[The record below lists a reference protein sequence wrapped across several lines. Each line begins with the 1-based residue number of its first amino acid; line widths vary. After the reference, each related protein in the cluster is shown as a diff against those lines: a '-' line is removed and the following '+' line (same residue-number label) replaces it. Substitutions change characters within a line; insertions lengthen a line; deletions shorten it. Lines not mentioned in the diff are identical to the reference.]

1 MTVRD
6 RAANAYRENYNFY
19 EEDYQGDPCKGVI
32 SKKRRNDQQ
41 MCQWRLKPHAA

>member
-19 EEDYQGDPCKGVI
+19 NEDYQGDPFKRSNIEKTALMI
-32 SKKRRNDQQ
+32 SK
-41 MCQWRLKPHAA
+41 CVSGA

>member
-19 EEDYQGDPCKGVI
+19 DEDYQGDPFQKE
-32 SKKRRNDQQ
+32 
-41 MCQWRLKPHAA
+41 

>member
-19 EEDYQGDPCKGVI
+19 EEDYQGDPLQRSNFEEMAPMI
-32 SKKRRNDQQ
+32 SK
-41 MCQWRLKPHAA
+41 CVSGA